1 MNSQKQKKQ
10 SGVKKAFSVAALGA
24 VCLSAAVSVAVF
36 SRTITVTDGNQT
48 VTIDT
53 MNPAT
58 DSAVKDSQL
67 QLGEHDRLVRTGD
80 VISIMRDYSQPEE
93 SMVLLEGSS
102 AALAESETSDVEIRI
117 ENWVSVDVNLR
128 GKKMKKDV
136 PAGTVADALAYLDI
150 KLGKGDVLNVGQ
162 ENAVYDGMEMVIT
175 CTSYKTVKKTQ
186 EIDFETVYE
195 DTSALYEGSTRVDTK
210 GEKGEREL
218 TVKEKYING
227 KKVSEEVISGTVTKQ
242 PVTEVVLKGTAV
254 KTPEPLLAET
264 IQMSGSSATVDEDS
278 NVIVDSHGNVLHY
291 SYSLYGPTTA
301 YTADYGASTA
311 TGRLARYGVVAVDPS
326 EIPYGSIL
334 YIISDDGFE
343 YGYAVAGDTG
353 GFIYFTDVV
362 ADLYFPT
369 FDDCSVYG
377 LRNAHVYVLEGMSED
392 VTYNNF

>member
-1 MNSQKQKKQ
+1 MNSQKQKKH
-10 SGVKKAFSVAALGA
+10 SGVKKAFSVAAMGA
-24 VCLSAAVSVAVF
+24 VCLSAALSVAVF
-36 SRTITVTDGNQT
+36 SRTITVTDGSQT

-53 MNPAT
+53 MNPST
-58 DSAVKDSQL
+58 DGAVKDSQL
-67 QLGEHDRLVRTGD
+67 LLGEDDRLVRTGD

-93 SMVLLEGSS
+93 SMILAEGGSR
-102 AALAESETSDVEIRI
+102 ALAEAETSDMEIRI
-117 ENWVSVDVNLR
+117 ENWVSIELDLR
-128 GKKMKKDV
+128 GKKTKKDV
-136 PAGTVADALAYLDI
+136 PAGTVGDALAYLNI
-150 KLGKGDVLNVGQ
+150 KLGKGDVLNQNQNV
-162 ENAVYDGMEMVIT
+162 AVSDGMKLIIT
-175 CTSYKTVKKTQ
+175 RTTYKTVTKT
-186 EIDFETVYE
+186 ESIHYETVYT
-195 DTSALYEGSTRVDTK
+195 DTSALYEGATKVDTE

-218 TVKEKYING
+218 TVKEKYVNG
-227 KKVSEEVISGTVTKQ
+227 KKVSEEVLSGKVTKK
-242 PVTEVVLKGTAV
+242 PVTEVILIGTAV
-254 KTPEPLLAET
+254 RTPEPLLAES
-264 IQMSGSSATVDEDS
+264 IERSGSSTTVDEDT
-278 NVIVDSHGNVLHY
+278 NVIIDSHGNVLHY

-343 YGYAVAGDTG
+343 YGFAVAGDTG

-392 VTYNNF
+392 VTYH